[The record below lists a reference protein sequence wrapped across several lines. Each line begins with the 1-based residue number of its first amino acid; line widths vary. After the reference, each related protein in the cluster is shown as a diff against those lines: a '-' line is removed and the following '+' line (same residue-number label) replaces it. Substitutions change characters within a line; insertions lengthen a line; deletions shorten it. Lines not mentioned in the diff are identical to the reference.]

1 MNTAPLDEPS
11 GLRVVFL
18 DDDPR
23 MRTAFVRMAALH
35 GIRATAVETEAEVRA
50 ELDDGQ
56 ADLAVLDFDLGTDR
70 GTSAALAAE
79 LSADEVLVVVWTGN
93 PERARDALGDAI
105 PVVEKAGDIGGL
117 FGEVARLIRG
127 RAAALAAAMAAGEG
141 AFAGD
146 EGGGD
151 DDPGR

>member
-35 GIRATAVETEAEVRA
+35 GIRATAVETKAEVRA
-50 ELDDGQ
+50 ALADGR

-105 PVVEKAGDIGGL
+105 PVVEKEGDIGGL
-117 FGEVARLIRG
+117 FGEVARLIRR
-127 RAAALAAAMAAGEG
+127 RAAALAAVMAGEG

-151 DDPGR
+151 DHRGR

>member
-93 PERARDALGDAI
+93 PEGARETLGAAI
-105 PVVEKAGDIGGL
+105 PVVEKEGDMGGL
-117 FGEVARLIRG
+117 FGEVARLIRR
-127 RAAALAAAMAAGEG
+127 RAATLAAMMAGEG
-141 AFAGD
+141 AFAED

-151 DDPGR
+151 DHRGR